1 MTQTHQDINHTPGQ
15 ETPSEPEQPAEPVLA
30 PSSVVVPTG
39 SELEVIAARGGRG
52 AQAGRSQESSSALSQ
67 ARAEE
72 AQEWD
77 AVVLSSF
84 GGPEG
89 QDDVI
94 PFLRNVTRGRGIPDE
109 RLEEVATHY
118 RANGGVSP
126 INAQNRALRAALE
139 AEMRRRG
146 IELPLLW
153 ANRNWD
159 PYVAEVLQ
167 ELHDRGQDRVLVLA
181 TSAFSGYSSCR
192 QYREDYGVALEETG
206 LADQMTVAK
215 IRQYYDAEG
224 FLIPFVEGLLAA
236 LTEITKQPAHG
247 QRPTRILF
255 AAHSVPDVDG
265 LASGPE
271 QMRDQFVGGSAYV
284 HQLLSASR
292 EIMDRVA
299 RDAAVTPDWE
309 LVFQSRSGSPK
320 VPWLEP
326 DINDAVVKAAEEG
339 AGGVIVVPIGF
350 VSDHM
355 EVIWDLDT
363 EAKETAHEQGL
374 AFIRTATPGTHPAFV
389 SALVDLIEQRMVGRQ
404 APPRISACSN
414 ATWFDTCAAEC
425 CVKVLRGAS
434 EPRPTIA
441 QREPGAP
448 LPVGTDAVAIGSESA
463 DSDTVV
469 YL

>member
-1 MTQTHQDINHTPGQ
+1 MSAGQTRDR
-15 ETPSEPEQPAEPVLA
+15 EVEPEEVLA

-39 SELEVIAARGGRG
+39 DELARLAADGGTG
-52 AQAGRSQESSSALSQ
+52 ATAGAAQISSAALSQ
-67 ARAEE
+67 ARADE
-72 AQEWD
+72 AAEWD

-126 INAQNRALRAALE
+126 INAQNRALLAALE
-139 AEMRRRG
+139 AEMRDRG
-146 IELPLLW
+146 VETPILW
-153 ANRNWD
+153 ANRNWE
-159 PYVAEVLQ
+159 PYVGDVVRQ
-167 ELHDRGQDRVLVLA
+167 LHDEGKDRVLVLA

-192 QYREDYGVALEETG
+192 QYREDYGVAVREAG
-206 LADQMTVAK
+206 LQDRMTIGK
-215 IRQYYDAEG
+215 IRQYYDSEG
-224 FLIPFVEGLLAA
+224 FLLPFVEGLETA
-236 LTEITKQPAHG
+236 LTEITAQDSYG
-247 QRPTRILF
+247 EGPTRILF
-255 AAHSVPDVDG
+255 AAHSVPDVDAV
-265 LASGPE
+265 ASGPE
-271 QMRDQFVGGSAYV
+271 QMRDRFVGGSAYV

-292 EIMDRVA
+292 EIMARLADRAGHGSV
-299 RDAAVTPDWE
+299 DQLPDWE

-326 DINDAVVKAAEEG
+326 DVNDAIEKAAG
-339 AGGVIVVPIGF
+339 DGVGGVIVVPIGF

-363 EAKETAHEQGL
+363 EARETAAEQGL

-389 SALVDLIEQRMVGRQ
+389 AALVDLIEQRMVGRS
-404 APPRISACSN
+404 APERVSAC
-414 ATWFDTCAAEC
+414 AEGTWFDTCAAEC
-425 CVKVLRGAS
+425 CTKVLRGAT
-434 EPRPTIA
+434 EPRPTVA

-448 LPVGTDAVAIGSESA
+448 LPVGTDDDGA
-463 DSDTVV
+463 VV
-469 YL
+469 YA

>member
-1 MTQTHQDINHTPGQ
+1 MSRDSQVAAGQGAQTVTQ
-15 ETPSEPEQPAEPVLA
+15 EREEEVLA
-30 PSSVVVPTG
+30 PSVVVVPTG
-39 SELEVIAARGGRG
+39 AELDRLAARGGAAASAGG
-52 AQAGRSQESSSALSQ
+52 ADEPSPALSL
-67 ARAEE
+67 ARAE
-72 AQEWD
+72 APQEWD

-126 INAQNRALRAALE
+126 INDQNRALRAALE
-139 AEMRRRG
+139 REMHERG
-146 IELPLLW
+146 LQTPILW

-159 PYVAEVLQ
+159 PYVADVLRD
-167 ELHDRGQDRVLVLA
+167 LHEQGQDRVLVLA

-192 QYREDYGVALEETG
+192 QYREDYGVALEEIG
-206 LADQMTVAK
+206 LGDEMTVAK
-215 IRQYYDAEG
+215 IRQYYDSKG
-224 FLIPFVEGLLAA
+224 FLTPFVEGLEAA
-236 LTEITKQPAHG
+236 LTSIRDQEAYRG
-247 QRPTRILF
+247 GPTRIMF

-271 QMRDQFVGGSAYV
+271 QMRDRFVGGSAYV
-284 HQLLSASR
+284 HQLLAASR
-292 EIMDRVA
+292 AIMDRVA
-299 RDAAVTPDWE
+299 SRAGEVPEWE

-326 DINDAVVKAAEEG
+326 DINDAIERAAGEG
-339 AGGVIVVPIGF
+339 AGGVIVVPLGF

-363 EAKETAHEQGL
+363 EALETAGDHGL
-374 AFIRTATPGTHPAFV
+374 AFLRTATPGTHPAFV
-389 SALVDLIEQRMVGRQ
+389 SALVDLIEQRMAGRQ
-404 APPRISACSN
+404 APPRVSAVAG
-414 ATWFDTCAAEC
+414 ATWFDSCAAEC
-425 CVKVLRGAS
+425 CVKVLRGAT

-448 LPVGTDAVAIGSESA
+448 LPVGIDDDGAVVHA
-463 DSDTVV
+463 
-469 YL
+469 

>member
-1 MTQTHQDINHTPGQ
+1 MSSSLPVSDTADSAQ
-15 ETPSEPEQPAEPVLA
+15 EPPLA
-30 PSSVVVPTG
+30 PSVVVVPTG
-39 SELEVIAARGGRG
+39 AELAELG
-52 AQAGRSQESSSALSQ
+52 AQGGAGAGAGRTHASSAELSQ
-67 ARAEE
+67 ARADEP
-72 AQEWD
+72 QDWD

-89 QDDVI
+89 QEDVI

-126 INAQNRALRAALE
+126 INEQNRALRAALE
-139 AEMRRRG
+139 AEMQRRG
-146 IELPLLW
+146 IQTPIVW

-167 ELHDRGQDRVLVLA
+167 RLHADGKDRVLVLA

-192 QYREDYGVALEETG
+192 QYREDYGVALEQTG
-206 LADQMTVAK
+206 LKDQMTVAK
-215 IRQYYDAEG
+215 IRQYYDSDG
-224 FLIPFVEGLLAA
+224 FLVPFVEGLQQALVEIREQAA
-236 LTEITKQPAHG
+236 TGDGPV
-247 QRPTRILF
+247 RVLF

-271 QMRDQFVGGSAYV
+271 QMRDQFVGASAYV

-292 EIMDRVA
+292 EIMRRVGHNQLDDRGQL
-299 RDAAVTPDWE
+299 PEWE

-326 DINDAVVKAAEEG
+326 DVNDAIEQAAAGG
-339 AGGVIVVPIGF
+339 AGAVIVVPIGF

-363 EAKETAHEQGL
+363 EARETAREAGL
-374 AFIRTATPGTHPAFV
+374 GFIRTATPGTHPAFV
-389 SALVDLIEQRMVGRQ
+389 QALVDLLEQRMAGRA
-404 APPRISACSN
+404 APPRVSAC
-414 ATWFDTCAAEC
+414 AEGTWFDTCAAEC
-425 CVKVLRGAS
+425 CVKVLRGAT
-434 EPRPTIA
+434 EPRATVS
-441 QREPGAP
+441 QRPAGAP
-448 LPVGTDAVAIGSESA
+448 LPVGIDDDGAV
-463 DSDTVV
+463 VRV
-469 YL
+469 

>member
-1 MTQTHQDINHTPGQ
+1 MSHNESTGNDAKPE
-15 ETPSEPEQPAEPVLA
+15 ETLA
-30 PSSVVVPTG
+30 PSAVVVPTG
-39 SELEVIAARGGRG
+39 AELERIAADGGAG
-52 AQAGRSQESSSALSQ
+52 AAAGRDHESSAALSQ
-67 ARAEE
+67 ARAD
-72 AQEWD
+72 APADWD

-126 INAQNRALRAALE
+126 INAQNRALREALE
-139 AEMRRRG
+139 TEMRARG
-146 IELPLLW
+146 IQTPILW

-159 PYVAEVLQ
+159 PYVADVLRQ
-167 ELHDRGQDRVLVLA
+167 LHQDGKDRVLVLA

-206 LADQMTVAK
+206 LVDQMTVRK
-215 IRQYYDAEG
+215 IRQYYDSQG
-224 FLIPFVEGLLAA
+224 FLIPFVEGLQTA
-236 LTEITKQPAHG
+236 LTQITEQEAFQDGPV
-247 QRPTRILF
+247 RILF

-265 LASGPE
+265 LTSGPE

-284 HQLLSASR
+284 HQLLAASR
-292 EIMDRVA
+292 EIMNRIGGA
-299 RDAAVTPDWE
+299 TGETPEWE

-326 DINDAVVKAAEEG
+326 DVNDAIEKAAEDG
-339 AGGVIVVPIGF
+339 ATGVIVVPIGF

-363 EAKETAHEQGL
+363 EAAETAGEQGL

-389 SALVDLIEQRMVGRQ
+389 SALVDLLEQRMVGRD
-404 APPRISACSN
+404 APPRVSAC
-414 ATWFDTCAAEC
+414 AEGTWFDTCAAEC
-425 CVKVLRGAS
+425 CVKVLRGAT
-434 EPRPTIA
+434 EPRPTIS
-441 QREPGAP
+441 QRTPAEP
-448 LPVGTDAVAIGSESA
+448 LPVGLDDVAAVVQA
-463 DSDTVV
+463 
-469 YL
+469 

>member
-1 MTQTHQDINHTPGQ
+1 MAQ
-15 ETPSEPEQPAEPVLA
+15 
-30 PSSVVVPTG
+30 
-39 SELEVIAARGGRG
+39 RGGAG
-52 AQAGRSQESSSALSQ
+52 AAAGQAQESSSSLSQ

-72 AQEWD
+72 PQEWD

-126 INAQNRALRAALE
+126 INAQNRALRQALE
-139 AEMRRRG
+139 AEMQARG
-146 IELPLLW
+146 IHTPIVW

-159 PYVAEVLQ
+159 PYVADVLK
-167 ELHDRGQDRVLVLA
+167 ELHQQGKDRVLVLA

-192 QYREDYGVALEETG
+192 QYREDYGVALAETG
-206 LADQMTVAK
+206 LGEVMTVAK
-215 IRQYYDAEG
+215 IRQYYDSEG
-224 FLIPFVEGLLAA
+224 FLIPFVEGVQEALESITAQESAA
-236 LTEITKQPAHG
+236 GGPVK
-247 QRPTRILF
+247 ILF

-271 QMRDQFVGGSAYV
+271 QMRQDFVGGSAYV
-284 HQLLSASR
+284 HQLLSAAR
-292 EIMDRVA
+292 EIMRRVSA
-299 RDAAVTPDWE
+299 DSVAPAAQWE

-326 DINDAVVKAAEEG
+326 DVNDSIEQAAATG
-339 AGGVIVVPIGF
+339 AAGVIVVPLGF

-355 EVIWDLDT
+355 EVMWDLDT
-363 EAKETAHEQGL
+363 EAAETAAEQGL
-374 AFIRTATPGTHPAFV
+374 AFVRTPTPGTHPAFV
-389 SALVDLIEQRMVGRQ
+389 SALVDLLEQRMVGRD
-404 APPRISACSN
+404 APARVSAC
-414 ATWFDTCAAEC
+414 APGTWFDTCAAEC

-434 EPRPTIA
+434 QPRPTIA

-448 LPVGTDAVAIGSESA
+448 LPVSVDDDAA
-463 DSDTVV
+463 VV
-469 YL
+469 YA